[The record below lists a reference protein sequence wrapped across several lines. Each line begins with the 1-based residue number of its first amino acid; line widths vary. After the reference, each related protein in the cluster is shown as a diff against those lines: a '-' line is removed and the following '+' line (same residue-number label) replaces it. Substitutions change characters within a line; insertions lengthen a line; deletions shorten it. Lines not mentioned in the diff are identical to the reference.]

1 MAIEHKTLKVVGDRK
16 MHCGGCESSVKFAL
30 QQLPGVQGVEASHK
44 TQLINLTLEA
54 EASDLAQIR
63 QELDW
68 LGYQVAEVEEA

>member
-1 MAIEHKTLKVVGDRK
+1 MAIEHKTLKVVGERK
-16 MHCGGCESSVKFAL
+16 MHCSGCESSVKFAL
-30 QQLPGVQGVEASHK
+30 QELSGVQGVEASHK

-68 LGYQVAEVEEA
+68 LGYQVAEVKEA